1 MDIFERLKIKDYK
14 AAGYALLIAGLILIL
29 LAVYSMY
36 NVYTGATL
44 PPSVIE
50 MKGVSISLPTAQGAP
65 PLQTEL
71 LSGRDSSKLVNM
83 GLWFALMT
91 FVASAGGRIGG
102 LGTQLIREIKVE
114 VKKED

>member
-1 MDIFERLKIKDYK
+1 MKIKDYK
-14 AAGYALLIAGLILIL
+14 ATGYALLLAGLILIIYS
-29 LAVYSMY
+29 VYSMY
-36 NVYTGATL
+36 SVYTGAQA

-50 MKGVSISLPTAQGAP
+50 MNSVTLSLPTSQGAAP
-65 PLQTEL
+65 VQTEL
-71 LSGRDSSKLVNM
+71 LSGRDSSLLTNM
-83 GLWFALMT
+83 GIWFALMT